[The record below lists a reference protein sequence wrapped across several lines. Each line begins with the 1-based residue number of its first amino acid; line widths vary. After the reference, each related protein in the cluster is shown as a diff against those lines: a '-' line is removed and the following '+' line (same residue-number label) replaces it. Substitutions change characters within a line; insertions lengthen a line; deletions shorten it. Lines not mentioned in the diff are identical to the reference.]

1 MNNKIEMFYKKFP
14 LYIWGYIGI
23 AIISISSFITAIFYE
38 NVIGDRY
45 SLFRYFISELG
56 EVGISKL
63 AFVFNWGLI
72 ISGIPMII
80 FMFGLALRFKTILG
94 YISSAVG
101 IYASI
106 NYLLVGAFPMDV
118 NMEAHIFTAMSFF
131 YGGMA
136 AIILFSLTIFL
147 DKKRT
152 LPKYVGWL
160 GIGVVGIFASFL
172 FLPLNSMQGGEF
184 SLDPTISTRPNI
196 WWLAFFEWL
205 VFFAVLS
212 WIGLVSTVFLV
223 NNKSDNRK
231 KENAKT
237 LE

>member
-1 MNNKIEMFYKKFP
+1 MNNKIELFYKRFP
-14 LYIWGYIGI
+14 LYTWGFLGI
-23 AIISISSFITAIFYE
+23 AIISICSLITAIFYK
-38 NVIGDRY
+38 NIVGDRY
-45 SLFRYFISELG
+45 SLLRYFISELG
-56 EVGISKL
+56 EVGVSKL
-63 AFVFNWGLI
+63 ASVFNWGLI

-80 FMFGLALRFKTILG
+80 FMLGLGLRFKTILG

-106 NYLLVGAFPMDV
+106 NYLLVGVFPMDISL
-118 NMEAHIFTAMSFF
+118 EAHLFTAMSYF

-136 AIILFSLTIFL
+136 AIILFSITIFL

-160 GIGVVGIFASFL
+160 GIGVTGIFASFL
-172 FLPLNSMQGGEF
+172 FLPLNNLQNGEF

-205 VFFAVLS
+205 VFFAVLL
-212 WIGLVSTVFLV
+212 WICLISTVFMV
-223 NNKSDNRK
+223 
-231 KENAKT
+231 KENSTNIIK
-237 LE
+237 EESISRE

>member
-1 MNNKIEMFYKKFP
+1 MPTFIVSNKIELFYKKFP
-14 LYIWGYIGI
+14 LYIWGYLGI
-23 AIISISSFITAIFYE
+23 AIISICSLITAIFYK
-38 NVIGDRY
+38 NIDGDRY
-45 SLFRYFISELG
+45 SMLQYFISELG

-80 FMFGLALRFKTILG
+80 FMFGLILRFKSILG

-101 IYASI
+101 IYTSI
-106 NYLLVGAFPMDV
+106 NYLLVGVFPMDV

-147 DKKRT
+147 DKKRI

-184 SLDPTISTRPNI
+184 SLDPTISARPNI

-205 VFFAVLS
+205 VFFAVLL
-212 WIGLVSTVFLV
+212 WIGMISTIFMI
-223 NNKSDNRK
+223 KDKPSM
-231 KENAKT
+231 
-237 LE
+237 